1 MINIACVICPK
12 SACGANLAFV
22 QYFVVGHKY
31 EVVFLDQPANVALMR
46 EVMLCVRRMCARIPA
61 DGADTVLPGVR
72 YRRAADGA
80 IMRIGTLCPVV
91 WRVPLTADG
100 AGAVLPGVRN
110 RRAATAA

>member
-1 MINIACVICPK
+1 M
-12 SACGANLAFV
+12 
-22 QYFVVGHKY
+22 
-31 EVVFLDQPANVALMR
+31 FLYNATNFALMGQIVCR
-46 EVMLCVRRMCARIPA
+46 ARRMRTRVPA
-61 DGADTVLPGVR
+61 DSADTVLPGVR
-72 YRRAADGA
+72 NRRAADGA